1 MSNASIFSFSLNL
14 AEHLTPVLRDMELTI
29 EKRSS
34 IEALKI
40 QQRYRSFDPTAS
52 GIEIIMVASVHIDF
66 FFRIL
71 FGIIQGYR

>member
-1 MSNASIFSFSLNL
+1 
-14 AEHLTPVLRDMELTI
+14 MELTI

-40 QQRYRSFDPTAS
+40 QQRYRSFDPIAS

-71 FGIIQGYR
+71 LGIIQGYR